1 MAECFCFVSGSIGQ
15 RHMFSLILVF
25 GLNYEK
31 KMVDAHSAFLC
42 PDVYIVYVRPYAIR

>member
-1 MAECFCFVSGSIGQ
+1 MAECFRFVSGGIGQ

-31 KMVDAHSAFLC
+31 KMVDAAFRFFF
-42 PDVYIVYVRPYAIR
+42 VS